1 MSIKMKCPCILLL
14 LLKKY
19 DDKNKT
25 KTYLLLY
32 STVCKNL

>member
-1 MSIKMKCPCILLL
+1 MSMKMKCPCILLL

-19 DDKNKT
+19 DDKKKT

-32 STVCKNL
+32 STVYKNL